1 MDETPDIEP
10 EAAAEL
16 ADDELDDVEGGG
28 MGEAIGG
35 AGGTG
40 GIGPHSLFGTD

>member
-28 MGEAIGG
+28 MDNSEGLRTI
-35 AGGTG
+35 
-40 GIGPHSLFGTD
+40 L

>member
-16 ADDELDDVEGGG
+16 ADDELNDVEGGG
-28 MGEAIGG
+28 MDNSEGPFGFR
-35 AGGTG
+35 AG
-40 GIGPHSLFGTD
+40 